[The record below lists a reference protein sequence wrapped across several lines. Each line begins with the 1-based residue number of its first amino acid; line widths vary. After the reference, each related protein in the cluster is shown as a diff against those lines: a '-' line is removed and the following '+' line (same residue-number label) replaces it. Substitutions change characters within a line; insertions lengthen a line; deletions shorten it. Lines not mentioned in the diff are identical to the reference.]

1 MRLRLTL
8 RIRAGQ
14 DEVRPLRPLV
24 EAAATLAGIPGA
36 GAAETALA
44 VHEALANVLR
54 HGYRGDTT
62 GRVTVRLRGGADGME
77 VFLVDAC
84 EPVPSETI
92 CARAWDD
99 RAPGGMGVP
108 LIRRVMDVV
117 EHRPRPGRG
126 NVLRL
131 VRRGRETGTEVESC

>member
-1 MRLRLTL
+1 VRFHLTL

-14 DEVRPLRPLV
+14 EEVRPLRPLV
-24 EAAATLAGIPGA
+24 EAAAALAGMPGA

-54 HGYRGDTT
+54 HGYRGDPT
-62 GRVTVRLRGGADGME
+62 GRVTVRLRGSPGE
-77 VFLVDAC
+77 LVILLADAC

-108 LIRRVMDVV
+108 LIRKVMDVV

-131 VRRGRETGTEVESC
+131 VRRDRGAGTEGEAC